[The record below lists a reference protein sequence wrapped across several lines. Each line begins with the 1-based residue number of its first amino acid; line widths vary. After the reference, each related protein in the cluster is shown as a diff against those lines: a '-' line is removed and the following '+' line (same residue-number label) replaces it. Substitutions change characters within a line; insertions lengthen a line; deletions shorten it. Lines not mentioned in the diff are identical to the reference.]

1 MDLSQIQVTVCPYK
15 TDTFLFTKHKA
26 PCNALLSTLF
36 TATLYTLARVFD
48 HVVVIR
54 GEAIAAGRRGNA
66 VIVASDTIL
75 NAPEG
80 SNAIKQLFARD
91 AVSIS
96 QSPHSA
102 D

>member
-1 MDLSQIQVTVCPYK
+1 VT
-15 TDTFLFTKHKA
+15 
-26 PCNALLSTLF
+26 
-36 TATLYTLARVFD
+36 TADEWLRLFD
-48 HVVVIR
+48 HVVVMGR
-54 GEAIAAGRRGNA
+54 DMLTHLAAAYVLIWRD
-66 VIVASDTIL
+66 SIL